1 MKRKEIKTE
10 RLTLGPITER
20 DRAEMKAILTDAEV
34 SKTYM
39 IPEFHSE
46 EEVEEL
52 FTRYCRLSA
61 SERFVYGVFLKEKL
75 IGFIHETSVKDGEV
89 ELGYVISPSEKGK
102 GYATE
107 ALRAAIDVLF
117 EAGFRVVK
125 AGTFE
130 ENGASLRVMEKAVM
144 QKTGETEE
152 IEYRGK
158 KRRCLFCAVENGR
171 SKS

>member
-10 RLTLGPITER
+10 RLTLGPITGR

-34 SKTYM
+34 SRTYM

-61 SERFVYGVFLKEKL
+61 SERFVYGIFLHGKL
-75 IGFIHETSVKDGEV
+75 IGFIHEVSVKEGEI
-89 ELGYVISPSEKGK
+89 ELGYVISPAEKGK

-107 ALRAAIDVLF
+107 ALRAAIAALF
-117 EAGFRVVK
+117 ADGFRVVK
-125 AGTFE
+125 AGAFE
-130 ENGASLRVMEKAVM
+130 ENGASLRVMDKAGM
-144 QKTGETEE
+144 RRIDMTEE
-152 IEYRGK
+152 FDYRGQK
-158 KRRCLFCAVENGR
+158 HKCLFCVIKN
-171 SKS
+171 SDV